1 MPRLSPLFAKCVF
14 FLYARHPRT
23 GAVKDTPAGTGVI
36 VGFSSVARHI
46 YAVTCAHVAPQGA
59 SVIRLNTTNGKSRK
73 IELDPD
79 DWQTDPSGSDV
90 AIADITEEVMEG
102 DDFSY
107 IPPRLFVEQPF
118 IDDVGLGIGDDG
130 FMLGLYANHPGRDYN
145 RISAKFGN
153 ISLMADIGDPIGW
166 EGRPKRPAHLF
177 DIRSRG
183 GFSGSPVFVY
193 RTPEGDLRSIDV
205 DGYRR
210 RTTVA
215 PHISASDTRIE
226 GRSAAIAP
234 PWETEYDTEN
244 NIFLRL
250 LGIHAAQYPE
260 KAKVWKPRKLKSE
273 ADDDVIRYRPSA
285 QWAAALQHSEHDR
298 LVRDRAH
305 ALSLA
310 AAASAL
316 AAHKRL
322 VNLDMAGQRA
332 VEIRA
337 GHVFAQF
344 VRDPP
349 SRLVGH
355 AQLPL

>member
-1 MPRLSPLFAKCVF
+1 
-14 FLYARHPRT
+14 
-23 GAVKDTPAGTGVI
+23 VKDTPAGTGVI

-273 ADDDVIRYRPSA
+273 ADDDVIRYGDEIWINSGTTIVVPA
-285 QWAAALQHSEHDR
+285 W
-298 LVRDRAH
+298 
-305 ALSLA
+305 
-310 AAASAL
+310 
-316 AAHKRL
+316 
-322 VNLDMAGQRA
+322 
-332 VEIRA
+332 EIRA
-337 GHVFAQF
+337 LLNKSCFLERRKEREDRMKRENEGAPILEVVDAEESA
-344 VRDPP
+344 RPAKEGDE
-349 SRLVGH
+349 RH
-355 AQLPL
+355 AERFTALLDAALGKPKQGD